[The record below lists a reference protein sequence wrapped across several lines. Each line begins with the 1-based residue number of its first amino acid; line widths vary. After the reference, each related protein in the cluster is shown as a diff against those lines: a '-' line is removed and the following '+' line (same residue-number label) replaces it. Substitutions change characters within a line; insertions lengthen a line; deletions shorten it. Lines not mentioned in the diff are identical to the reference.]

1 MGVARINVKRG
12 MNLFSR
18 IQTWFSML
26 QSDPL
31 GLLLYLLYLV
41 VTVLL
46 SLILHEV
53 AHGYVAYRC
62 GDPTAKWMGRLSL
75 DPRKHLDPIG
85 TVCMFLFGIGWAKPV
100 PVNPRNF
107 QHYRRDDFKVSI
119 AGIVTNL
126 SLFLLCTALSV
137 GVNAVMYQPEF
148 LRAFKDSWGTLEPLI
163 SPYYMLGYSVAYGDV
178 SAELLSVMAHP
189 WLQYVQRFL
198 LNMATI
204 NLSLAVFNFLPIPPL
219 DGYHIFND
227 LIFKGRFQ
235 LSSQAFRIAQLVL
248 LVLCF
253 SGLLSELLY
262 FINTNVFS
270 AVTHLFLLMT
280 GGA

>member
-1 MGVARINVKRG
+1 
-12 MNLFSR
+12 
-18 IQTWFSML
+18 ML
-26 QSDPL
+26 QSDPV
-31 GLLLYLLYLV
+31 GFVLYLFYLL

-62 GDPTAKWMGRLSL
+62 GDATAKWMGRLSL

-85 TVCMFLFGIGWAKPV
+85 TICMFLFGIGWAKPV

-107 QHYRRDDFKVSI
+107 HNYRRDDFLVSI

-126 SLFLLCTALSV
+126 SLFVLCTALAV
-137 GVNAVMYQPEF
+137 GVNAVMFKPEF
-148 LRAFKDSWGTLEPLI
+148 LQEFKSYFDTLEYLI
-163 SPYYMLGYSVAYGDV
+163 SPYYVLYGNSIASGNV
-178 SAELLSVMAHP
+178 TEELLEVMAHP

-227 LIFKGRFQ
+227 LLFRGRFQ
-235 LSSQAFRIAQLVL
+235 LSGQAFRVAQVVL
-248 LVLCF
+248 LLLCF

-270 AVTHLFLLMT
+270 AVTHLFLMMT

>member
-1 MGVARINVKRG
+1 
-12 MNLFSR
+12 
-18 IQTWFSML
+18 ML
-26 QSDPL
+26 QTDPV
-31 GLLLYLLYLV
+31 GFLLYLLYLL

-62 GDPTAKWMGRLSL
+62 GDATAKWMGRLSL

-107 QHYRRDDFKVSI
+107 RNYRRDDFLVSI
-119 AGIVTNL
+119 AGIVMNL
-126 SLFLLCTALSV
+126 SLFLLCTALAV
-137 GVNAVMYQPEF
+137 GVNALMYQPEF
-148 LRAFKDSWGTLEPLI
+148 LQEMKAYFGTLEYLI
-163 SPYYMLGYSVAYGDV
+163 SPYYVYGNNIAYGGV
-178 SAELLSVMAHP
+178 TQEMLSVMANP
-189 WLQYVQRFL
+189 WLMYVQRFL

-227 LIFKGRFQ
+227 LLFRGRFQ
-235 LSSQAFRIAQLVL
+235 LSGQTFRIAQVAL

-262 FINTNVFS
+262 LINSNVFS